1 MIFTKIW
8 KSFLISTLLVLL
20 INGSMTSCSFQYG
33 FTTNSLDYNLLKTF
47 SVYYFP
53 NRARSGIINP
63 NLSQQIT
70 EALQD
75 KLLRQT
81 KLDQLEEGGDLEF
94 EGQIEDYSTRP
105 MTIQEGDLAAQ
116 TRLTVSVKV
125 KYTNNKNHDED
136 WEKTFSAY
144 EDFSSIEIL
153 SDVEEALM
161 VEILE
166 KLTDD
171 ILNSSVANW

>member
-1 MIFTKIW
+1 MTLTNRLA
-8 KSFLISTLLVLL
+8 SFLLVILFVLSGSGLFQSCKVSYSFTGAAISPEV
-20 INGSMTSCSFQYG
+20 
-33 FTTNSLDYNLLKTF
+33 KTF

-53 NRARSGIINP
+53 NRARLINP

-81 KLDQLEEGGDLEF
+81 SLDQVDERGDLEF
-94 EGQIEDYSTRP
+94 EGQITNYDTRP
-105 MTIQEGDLAAQ
+105 MNISEGDLAAQ

-125 KYTNNKNHDED
+125 KYTNNINHDDD

-144 EDFSSIEIL
+144 EDFDSNEIL
-153 SDVEEALM
+153 SDVEDAL
-161 VEILE
+161 VEEIL
-166 KLTDD
+166 KQLTEDVFNAS
-171 ILNSSVANW
+171 IANW

>member
-1 MIFTKIW
+1 MTLTRNMRNI
-8 KSFLISTLLVLL
+8 LLVSLFIL
-20 INGSMTSCSFQYG
+20 AGGFLQSCKIKYSFTG
-33 FTTNSLDYNLLKTF
+33 AGKLTGVKTF

-53 NRARSGIINP
+53 NRARLINP

-81 KLDQLEEGGDLEF
+81 SLTQVDQDGDLEF
-94 EGQIEDYSTRP
+94 EGQITQYETRP
-105 MTIQEGDLAAQ
+105 MSIKEGDTSAL
-116 TRLTVSVKV
+116 TRLTIGVKV

-144 EDFSSIEIL
+144 EDFESTQSL
-153 SDVEEALM
+153 SDVEDDL
-161 VEILE
+161 VKLILD
-166 KLTDD
+166 KLTED
-171 ILNSSVANW
+171 IFNASIANW

>member
-1 MIFTKIW
+1 MTYLKHLKRLFLLAVMVVLASGFFTNCKMSY
-8 KSFLISTLLVLL
+8 SFTGASISPDV
-20 INGSMTSCSFQYG
+20 
-33 FTTNSLDYNLLKTF
+33 KTF

-53 NRARSGIINP
+53 NRARLVNP

-81 KLDQLEEGGDLEF
+81 SLDQLGDSGDLEF
-94 EGQIEDYSTRP
+94 EGQITGYDTRP
-105 MTIQEGDLAAQ
+105 MNISEGDLAAQ

-125 KYTNNKNHDED
+125 KYTNNKNRDDD

-144 EDFSSIEIL
+144 EDFSSTEIL
-153 SDVEEALM
+153 SNVEDELM
-161 VEILE
+161 IEIIE
-166 KLTDD
+166 KITDD
-171 ILNSSVANW
+171 IFNESIANW

>member
-1 MIFTKIW
+1 MTLTRNMRNI
-8 KSFLISTLLVLL
+8 LLVSLFIL
-20 INGSMTSCSFQYG
+20 ASGFLQGCKVKYSFTG
-33 FTTNSLDYNLLKTF
+33 AGKLTGVKTF

-53 NRARSGIINP
+53 NRARLINP

-81 KLDQLEEGGDLEF
+81 SLTQVDQDGDLEF
-94 EGQIEDYSTRP
+94 EGQITQYETRP
-105 MTIQEGDLAAQ
+105 MSIKEGDTSAL
-116 TRLTVSVKV
+116 TRLTVGVKV

-144 EDFSSIEIL
+144 EDFESSQSL
-153 SDVEEALM
+153 SDVEDELVAT
-161 VEILE
+161 ILD
-166 KLTDD
+166 KLTED
-171 ILNSSVANW
+171 IFNASIANW